1 MKPINL
7 RYTRAEA
14 DEIVDAYNSLV
25 ESINEKHTE
34 ELTDPFG
41 KTTEWYIAYGR
52 TYEILEPI
60 MRLRMELKLYDPEG
74 RKDEVEERI
83 DKPVVS
89 YAHMTDGKMNYI
101 RFDRSEDE
109 VDEDMSD
116 LRRIV
121 RWIDVMANMREEEE
135 A

>member
-7 RYTRAEA
+7 GYTRAEA

-25 ESINEKHTE
+25 ESINGKYME
-34 ELTDPFG
+34 ELTDPLG
-41 KTTEWYIAYGR
+41 ETREWYIAYGR
-52 TYEILEPI
+52 TCEILEPI
-60 MRLRMELKLYDPEG
+60 MRLRMDVKLYDPED
-74 RKDEVEERI
+74 RKHEVEERI

-101 RFDRSEDE
+101 RFPGDEDQM
-109 VDEDMSD
+109 DEDMSD

-121 RWIDVMANMREEEE
+121 KWIDMMANMREEEE

>member
-1 MKPINL
+1 MKTINFE
-7 RYTRAEA
+7 YTRAEA
-14 DEIVDAYNSLV
+14 DELVDAYNSLV
-25 ESINEKHTE
+25 ESINGKYTE

-60 MRLRMELKLYDPEG
+60 MRLRMDIKLYDPED

-83 DKPVVS
+83 DKAVVS
-89 YAHMTDGKMNYI
+89 HAHMTDGKMNYI
-101 RFDRSEDE
+101 RFEGDEDRM
-109 VDEDMSD
+109 DEDMSD

-121 RWIDVMANMREEEE
+121 KWIDMMANMREEEE